1 MVRGPQ
7 PITTEN
13 NMFQCDK
20 FIVHA
25 VHLNFYHFSSAFF
38 FFFILERLPLRIRIL
53 FQSLFSARTCHKRNN
68 TVYDGLSLIP

>member
-38 FFFILERLPLRIRIL
+38 FFFCSGETTSENKDVVSVSV
-53 FQSLFSARTCHKRNN
+53 FC
-68 TVYDGLSLIP
+68 